1 MKAGLLAAIVLLFVP
16 IAGSAAG
23 HTEFRLRNTTSF
35 VAQFDV
41 EQITPIR
48 KTLGFIV
55 NPRRTETRY
64 LADPMGQFSVHG
76 IAYVGGIREKLKPA
90 ELTVRPGSVVTV
102 VLDDVDGTLVLTASS
117 SP

>member
-1 MKAGLLAAIVLLFVP
+1 MKIALLAALALLFVP

-41 EQITPIR
+41 EQISPIR

-64 LADPMGQFSVHG
+64 LADPMGQFSIHG
-76 IAYVGGIREKLKPA
+76 IAYIGGVREKLEPV
-90 ELTVRPGSVVTV
+90 EITVRPGSIVTV
-102 VLDDVDGTLVLTASS
+102 VLDDVDGIVGLSATS

>member
-1 MKAGLLAAIVLLFVP
+1 MKIALLAAIALSFVP

-35 VAQFDV
+35 VAQIDV

-64 LADPMGQFSVHG
+64 LTDPMGQFSIHG
-76 IAYVGGIREKLKPA
+76 IAYVGGVREKLKPV
-90 ELTVRPGSVVTV
+90 EITVRPGSIVTV
-102 VLDDVDGTLVLTASS
+102 VLEDVDGIVGLTATSNL
-117 SP
+117 